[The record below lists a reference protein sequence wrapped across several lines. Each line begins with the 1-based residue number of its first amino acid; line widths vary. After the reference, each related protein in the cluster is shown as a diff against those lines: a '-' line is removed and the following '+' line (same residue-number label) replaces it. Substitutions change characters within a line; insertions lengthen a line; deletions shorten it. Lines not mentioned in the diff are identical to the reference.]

1 MAGLPMQYPPSIGDC
16 WPVGD
21 YTRTVFAIIAKDAT
35 VEWRTKTAFLS
46 AVVFAVLVLS
56 ILFFARD
63 PTAVSSLDIA
73 PGALWV
79 TFTFAAMVGLNR
91 AFLLERENNAME
103 GLLLTPVPRSAIFV
117 GKMGGNLLFVALV
130 ELISIPLFVLFYNVS
145 LAARLPQLIAVTAM
159 ATVAFVAVGTLLS
172 AMVVRTRFAELML
185 PVLLLPFLIPPV
197 VAAVQVT
204 ARVLAE
210 RPLSEMMGWLKLLA
224 AFDIAFCVLSVLLF
238 EVTLDE

>member
-1 MAGLPMQYPPSIGDC
+1 M
-16 WPVGD
+16 PVAD
-21 YTRTVFAIIAKDAT
+21 YARVVWAIIAKDAM

-46 AVVFAVLVLS
+46 AMVFAILVLS

-63 PTAVSSLDIA
+63 PTAVSSLDVA

-91 AFLLERENNAME
+91 AFLLERENGAMD
-103 GLLLTPVPRSAIFV
+103 GMLLTPIPRTAIFV

-130 ELISIPLFVLFYNVS
+130 EAISIPLFILFYDVS
-145 LAARLPQLIAVTAM
+145 LAGRLPQLILVTAM

-197 VAAVQVT
+197 VSAVQVT
-204 ARVLAE
+204 ARILAG
-210 RPLSEMMGWLKLLA
+210 RPLSEMMPWLKLLA
-224 AFDIAFCVLSVLLF
+224 GFDIVFCVLTVLLF
-238 EVTLDE
+238 EATLDE

>member
-1 MAGLPMQYPPSIGDC
+1 M
-16 WPVGD
+16 PVAD
-21 YTRTVFAIIAKDAT
+21 YARVVWAIIAKDAM

-46 AVVFAVLVLS
+46 AMVFAILVLS

-63 PTAVSSLDIA
+63 PTAVSSLDVA

-91 AFLLERENNAME
+91 AFLLERENGAMD
-103 GLLLTPVPRSAIFV
+103 GMLLTPIPRTAIFV

-130 ELISIPLFVLFYNVS
+130 EAISIPLFILFYNVS
-145 LAARLPQLIAVTAM
+145 LAGRLPQLILVTAM

-197 VAAVQVT
+197 VSAVQVT
-204 ARVLAE
+204 ARILAG
-210 RPLSEMMGWLKLLA
+210 RPLSEMMPWLKLLA
-224 AFDIAFCVLSVLLF
+224 GFDIVFCVLTVLLF
-238 EVTLDE
+238 EATLDE